1 MANVQSMTQPTIFV
15 VEDDESVRNGI
26 KTLLETLQHQVQ
38 VFESAD
44 EFVQTYD
51 PKDPGCLILDLQMP
65 GMSGLELQRLFHEK
79 NITLP
84 IIIITGH
91 GDIAS
96 CVESLKMGVVDFME
110 KPFRTQVLLENIHK
124 AIILDAEIRVA
135 KEEEDDFKAKLS
147 SLTKRERQIMNLLV
161 MGKTDKEIA
170 FELAIG
176 QRAASFHR
184 LNAFKKTGIGSI
196 AELVHLSVRFAS

>member
-1 MANVQSMTQPTIFV
+1 MTT
-15 VEDDESVRNGI
+15 SV
-26 KTLLETLQHQVQ
+26 KTLLETLQQQVN

-44 EFVQTYD
+44 EFVRTYD
-51 PKDPGCLILDLQMP
+51 SKDPGCLILDLQMP

-110 KPFRTQVLLENIHK
+110 KPFRIQVLLENIHK
-124 AIILDAEIRVA
+124 AIIMDAEIRDA
-135 KEEEDDFKAKLS
+135 KEAEDNFKAKLS
-147 SLTKRERQIMNLLV
+147 SLTNRERQIMNLLV
-161 MGKTDKEIA
+161 EGKTDKEIA
-170 FELAIG
+170 FELVIG
-176 QRAASFHR
+176 QRVVSFHR
-184 LNAFKKTGIGSI
+184 LNMSKKIGVNSI
-196 AELVHLSVRFAS
+196 AELVRLSVRFNF